1 MSYPEN
7 LRALSMAG
15 SFAWQIAI
23 GIKPIEYRPWPIN
36 SLRGLVLLHTSQTNW
51 DDTWDEFIDSGDLTL
66 EQTRKAKGC
75 IVGAGFL
82 VGLET
87 YGTQNYGHVFD
98 GCLCFA
104 PEDWI
109 PAPGARNYWRAQK
122 PQQQAAFSRAWEL
135 AHTGQWSAIDPDH
148 TLDLMEQ
155 HGFECEMPEP
165 EPDPPA
171 QSRIFLAGPGGNV
184 TEHLL
189 K

>member
-1 MSYPEN
+1 MGYPEN

-15 SFAWQIAI
+15 SFAWQIAT
-23 GIKPIEYRPWPIN
+23 GMKPIEYRTWPIN

-51 DDTWDEFIDSGDLTL
+51 DDTWDESIQSGELTR

-82 VGLET
+82 VDLET
-87 YGTQNYGHVFD
+87 YGTQDYGHVFD
-98 GCLCFA
+98 GCFCFA

-109 PAPGARNYWRAQK
+109 PAPGARNYWRAQS

-135 AHTGQWSAIDPDH
+135 ARTGQWSAIDPDH
-148 TLDLMEQ
+148 TLELMEQ
-155 HGFECEMPEP
+155 HGFEWEVPEP
-165 EPDPPA
+165 EPAPPA
-171 QSRIFLAGPGGNV
+171 PSRIFLAGPGGHIV
-184 TEHLL
+184 EHTI